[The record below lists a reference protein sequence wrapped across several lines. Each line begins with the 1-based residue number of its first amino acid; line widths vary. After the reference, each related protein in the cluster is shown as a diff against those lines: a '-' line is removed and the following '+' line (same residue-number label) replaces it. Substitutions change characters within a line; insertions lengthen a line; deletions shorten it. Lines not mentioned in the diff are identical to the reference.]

1 MNQNNNSIIL
11 TSSASK
17 RIMNVL
23 SKDDSSQF
31 RVYVTGG
38 GCSGFQYGFKFD
50 DNQAFDD
57 DVIDFGSF
65 KVLIDSL
72 SYPYLY
78 GSTLDFVEDLSGA
91 KFVINN
97 PNAKTS
103 LESDVASIIIKNVPS
118 IEKIR
123 MVNSGTEATMSAIRL
138 ARGYTNRNKIIKF
151 DGCYHGHVDSLLIKA
166 GSGVSTFGLPDSPG
180 IPEDLAKHTITCPY
194 NNIEAFIEIFNSVKD
209 DLASVIVEPIAGN
222 MGFVPGT
229 LKFLQTIRSYTE
241 TNNSLL
247 IFDEVMSGFRVS
259 LGGAQE
265 IYNIKP
271 DLTALGKVIGG
282 GLPVGAFGGKKE
294 IMDYL
299 APEGPVYQAGTLSG
313 NPLAMAAGAT
323 LLNLLIAQNPYKG
336 LEEKAKLILNG
347 IKEIM
352 ISSGIPFST
361 NQIGGMFGF
370 FFSEEL
376 PKNISDVSKT
386 NDEMF
391 SSFINSCIEN
401 GIYFAPSKY
410 EAGFISA
417 KHGDTEIDKTLEVI
431 NKIVKTGEI
440 KK

>member
-1 MNQNNNSIIL
+1 MPGGVNSPVRAFKNINGNPIFFDKAKGAYL
-11 TSSASK
+11 FDADGNKYIDFIGSWGPM
-17 RIMNVL
+17 IMGHSHPDIVNAI
-23 SKDDSSQF
+23 K
-31 RVYVTGG
+31 
-38 GCSGFQYGFKFD
+38 
-50 DNQAFDD
+50 NQAEL
-57 DVIDFGSF
+57 GT
-65 KVLIDSL
+65 
-72 SYPYLY
+72 SY
-78 GSTLDFVEDLSGA
+78 GA
-91 KFVINN
+91 PTK
-97 PNAKTS
+97 
-103 LESDVASIIIKNVPS
+103 LESDVASLIIDSVPS

-138 ARGYTNRNKIIKF
+138 ARGFTNRNKIIKF

-194 NNIEAFIEIFNSVKD
+194 NDVEAFIEIFNSVKD
-209 DLASVIVEPIAGN
+209 DLATVIVEPIAGN

-229 LKFLQTIRSYTE
+229 EEFLQTIRSYTE

-265 IYNIKP
+265 IFNIKP

-282 GLPVGAFGGKKE
+282 GLPVGAFGGKEE
-294 IMDYL
+294 IMNYL

-323 LLNLLIAQNPYKG
+323 LLNLLIIKNPYKE
-336 LEEKAKLILNG
+336 LEEKAKLMLNG
-347 IKEIM
+347 MKEIM

-370 FFSEEL
+370 FFSDQL
-376 PKNISDVSKT
+376 PKNINDVSKT
-386 NDEMF
+386 NDEVF
-391 SSFINSCIEN
+391 SSFINACLKN

-410 EAGFISA
+410 EAGFISTT
-417 KHGDTEIDKTLEVI
+417 HGDLEIDKTLEVI

-440 KK
+440 NKWNMTLAPLEMPL

>member
-1 MNQNNNSIIL
+1 MPGGVNSPVRAFKNINGNPIFFEKAQGAYL
-11 TSSASK
+11 FDADGNKYIDYIGSWGPMIMGHSHPDIVNAIKKQAELGTS
-17 RIMNVL
+17 
-23 SKDDSSQF
+23 
-31 RVYVTGG
+31 
-38 GCSGFQYGFKFD
+38 YG
-50 DNQAFDD
+50 A
-57 DVIDFGSF
+57 
-65 KVLIDSL
+65 
-72 SYPYLY
+72 P
-78 GSTLDFVEDLSGA
+78 
-91 KFVINN
+91 
-97 PNAKTS
+97 TS
-103 LESDVASIIIKNVPS
+103 LESDVASLIANNVPS

-138 ARGYTNRNKIIKF
+138 ARGFTNRNKIIKF

-166 GSGVSTFGLPDSPG
+166 GSGVSTFGLPNSPG
-180 IPEDLAKHTITCPY
+180 IPKDLAKHTITCPY
-194 NNIEAFIEIFNSVKD
+194 NDAEAFIEIFNSVKD
-209 DLASVIVEPIAGN
+209 DLATVIVEPIAGN

-229 LKFLQTIRSYTE
+229 EEFLQTIRAYTE
-241 TNNSLL
+241 SNDSLL

-294 IMDYL
+294 IMNYL

-313 NPLAMAAGAT
+313 NPLAMAAGLT
-323 LLNLLIAQNPYKG
+323 LLNLLINKNPYKE
-336 LEEKAKLILNG
+336 LEEKAKLMLEG
-347 IKEIM
+347 MREIM

-376 PKNISDVSKT
+376 PKNINDVSKT
-386 NDEMF
+386 NDEIF
-391 SSFINSCIEN
+391 SSFINACIQN

-417 KHGDTEIDKTLEVI
+417 KHGNAEVDETLEVI
-431 NKIVKTGEI
+431 NKIVKTGVMN
-440 KK
+440 K

>member
-1 MNQNNNSIIL
+1 MNKIEKSVAL
-11 TSSASK
+11 
-17 RIMNVL
+17 
-23 SKDDSSQF
+23 F
-31 RVYVTGG
+31 
-38 GCSGFQYGFKFD
+38 
-50 DNQAFDD
+50 NQAKSLMPGG
-57 DVIDFGSF
+57 VNSPVRAF
-65 KVLIDSL
+65 KNINGN
-72 SYPYLY
+72 PIFFEKAQGAYLY
-78 GSTLDFVEDLSGA
+78 DADGNKYVDYIGSWGPMIMGHSHPEVVNAIKKQVELGTSYGA
-91 KFVINN
+91 
-97 PNAKTS
+97 PTS
-103 LESDVASIIIKNVPS
+103 LESDVASLIIKNVPS

-194 NNIEAFIEIFNSVKD
+194 NDVEAFIEIFNSVKD
-209 DLASVIVEPIAGN
+209 DLATVIVEPIAGN

-229 LKFLQTIRSYTE
+229 EEFLKTIRSYTE

-265 IYNIKP
+265 IFNIKP

-282 GLPVGAFGGKKE
+282 GLPVGAFGGKEE
-294 IMDYL
+294 IMNYL

-323 LLNLLIAQNPYKG
+323 LLDLLITQNPFTK
-336 LEEKAKLILNG
+336 LEEKAKLMLNG
-347 IKEIM
+347 MKEII

-370 FFSEEL
+370 FFSDEL
-376 PKNISDVSKT
+376 PKNIDDVSKT
-386 NDEMF
+386 NDGIF
-391 SSFINSCIEN
+391 SSFINACIKN

-417 KHGDTEIDKTLEVI
+417 THGNKEIDKTLEVV

-440 KK
+440 NR

>member
-1 MNQNNNSIIL
+1 MPGGVNSPVR
-11 TSSASK
+11 A
-17 RIMNVL
+17 
-23 SKDDSSQF
+23 
-31 RVYVTGG
+31 
-38 GCSGFQYGFKFD
+38 FKNINGNPIF
-50 DNQAFDD
+50 
-57 DVIDFGSF
+57 F
-65 KVLIDSL
+65 KKAEG
-72 SYPYLY
+72 PYLY
-78 GSTLDFVEDLSGA
+78 DADGNRYVDYIGSWGPMILGHSHPDIVNAIKKQAELGTSYGA
-91 KFVINN
+91 
-97 PNAKTS
+97 PTS
-103 LESDVASIIIKNVPS
+103 LESDVASLIIESVPS

-138 ARGYTNRNKIIKF
+138 ARGFTNRNKIIKF

-194 NNIEAFIEIFNSVKD
+194 NDTEAFIEIFNSVKD
-209 DLASVIVEPIAGN
+209 DLATVIVEPIAGN

-229 LKFLQTIRSYTE
+229 LEFLQTIRAYTE
-241 TNNSLL
+241 SNDSIL

-294 IMDYL
+294 IMNYL

-323 LLNLLIAQNPYKG
+323 LLNLLIAQNPYKE
-336 LEEKAKLILNG
+336 LEEKAKVILNG
-347 IKEIM
+347 MKEIM

-376 PKNISDVSKT
+376 PKNIDDVSKT

-391 SSFINSCIEN
+391 SSFINACIKN

-417 KHGDTEIDKTLEVI
+417 THGNIEIDKTLEVV

-440 KK
+440 NK

>member
-1 MNQNNNSIIL
+1 MNKIEKSIAL
-11 TSSASK
+11 
-17 RIMNVL
+17 
-23 SKDDSSQF
+23 F
-31 RVYVTGG
+31 
-38 GCSGFQYGFKFD
+38 
-50 DNQAFDD
+50 NQAKSLMPGG
-57 DVIDFGSF
+57 VNSPVRAF
-65 KVLIDSL
+65 KNINGN
-72 SYPYLY
+72 PIFFEKAQGAYLY
-78 GSTLDFVEDLSGA
+78 DADGNKYIDYIGSWGPMIMGHSHPDVVNAIKKQVDLGTSYGA
-91 KFVINN
+91 
-97 PNAKTS
+97 PTS
-103 LESDVASIIIKNVPS
+103 LESDVASLIIKNVPS

-151 DGCYHGHVDSLLIKA
+151 VGCYHGHVDSLLIKA

-194 NNIEAFIEIFNSVKD
+194 NDVEAFIEIFKSVKD
-209 DLASVIVEPIAGN
+209 DLATVIVEPIAGN

-229 LKFLQTIRSYTE
+229 EEFLKTIRSYTE

-265 IYNIKP
+265 IFNIKP

-282 GLPVGAFGGKKE
+282 GLPVGAFGGKEE
-294 IMDYL
+294 IMNYL

-323 LLNLLIAQNPYKG
+323 LLDLLITQNPFTK
-336 LEEKAKLILNG
+336 LEEKAKLMLNG
-347 IKEIM
+347 MKEIM

-370 FFSEEL
+370 FFSDKL
-376 PKNISDVSKT
+376 PKNIDDVSKT
-386 NDEMF
+386 NDGIF
-391 SSFINSCIEN
+391 SSFINACIKN

-417 KHGDTEIDKTLEVI
+417 THGNIEIDKTLEVVK
-431 NKIVKTGEI
+431 KIVKTGEI
-440 KK
+440 NK

>member
-1 MNQNNNSIIL
+1 MPGGVNSPVRAFKNIHGNPIFFEKAQGAYL
-11 TSSASK
+11 FDADGNKYIDYIGSWGPM
-17 RIMNVL
+17 IMGHSHPEIVNAI
-23 SKDDSSQF
+23 K
-31 RVYVTGG
+31 
-38 GCSGFQYGFKFD
+38 
-50 DNQAFDD
+50 NQAEL
-57 DVIDFGSF
+57 GT
-65 KVLIDSL
+65 
-72 SYPYLY
+72 SY
-78 GSTLDFVEDLSGA
+78 GA
-91 KFVINN
+91 
-97 PNAKTS
+97 PTS
-103 LESDVASIIIKNVPS
+103 LESDVASLIIENVPS

-138 ARGYTNRNKIIKF
+138 ARGFTNRNKIIKF

-194 NNIEAFIEIFNSVKD
+194 NDIEAFIQIFNSVKE
-209 DLASVIVEPIAGN
+209 DLATVIVEPIAGN

-229 LKFLQTIRSYTE
+229 LEFLQTIRAYTE
-241 TNNSLL
+241 SNDSLL

-294 IMDYL
+294 IMNYL

-323 LLNLLIAQNPYKG
+323 LLNLLIAQNPYKE

-347 IKEIM
+347 MKEIM

-376 PKNISDVSKT
+376 PKNIDDVSKT
-386 NDEMF
+386 NDELF
-391 SSFINSCIEN
+391 SSFINACIQN

-417 KHGDTEIDKTLEVI
+417 THGDKEIDKTLEVI
-431 NKIVKTGEI
+431 KKIVKTGEI
-440 KK
+440 NK